1 MARAAGRSGAGSPRG
16 AATDLAPEGTT
27 IRTAQRDELHRR
39 LLAWYR
45 AERRDL
51 PWRRTRDPYAIWL
64 SEAMLQQTRVETV
77 RAYFGPFLARFP
89 DAVSLAAAP
98 EAEVLARWSG
108 LGYYRR
114 ARNLQA
120 AARVLV
126 ERHGGRFPDDPAA
139 VRALPGIGP
148 YTAGAVLSIAFDRP
162 EPLVDGNVARVLS
175 RWFALDADPA
185 AAQTRRR
192 LWELA
197 AELVPARGTGDWNQ
211 ALMELG
217 ATRCTPRAPR
227 CDACP
232 VAAECRALATG
243 QAENLPRPRP
253 RAAPLDVELEVLLV
267 PRGGR
272 WLLVRRGPG
281 EGRMAG
287 LLEFPTREV
296 SAAGAGPTGLF
307 PPAFAPGAGTE
318 ESPFELGRELG
329 SVRHAITRHR
339 IRARVFAARARGRR
353 LPAGFVLAEAGRLD
367 ELELTGMARKILRRG
382 WLSTARD

>member
-1 MARAAGRSGAGSPRG
+1 MARRAGVGGGRSAARAGAID
-16 AATDLAPEGTT
+16 AAT
-27 IRTAQRDELHRR
+27 RSELHRR
-39 LLAWYR
+39 LLAWYL

-77 RAYFGPFLARFP
+77 LAFFGPFLARFP
-89 DAVSLAAAP
+89 DAATLAAAP

-126 ERHGGRFPDDPAA
+126 ERHAGRFPEDPAA
-139 VRALPGIGP
+139 ARDLPGVGA
-148 YTAGAVLSIAFDRP
+148 YTAGAVLSIAFDRS
-162 EPLVDGNVARVLS
+162 EPVVDGNVARVLS

-185 AAQTRRR
+185 AAATRRR

-197 AELVPARGTGDWNQ
+197 AELVPARGAGDWNQ

-217 ATRCTPRAPR
+217 ATLCTPRAPR

-232 VAAECRALATG
+232 VAATCRARALG
-243 QAENLPRPRP
+243 RAESLPRSRPRP
-253 RAAPLDVELEVLLV
+253 APREVGLEILLV
-267 PRGGR
+267 PRGAR
-272 WLLVRRGPG
+272 WLLVRRGAG

-296 SAAGAGPTGLF
+296 SVAGGALSGLF
-307 PPAFAPGAGTE
+307 PPTFACAGGE
-318 ESPFELGRELG
+318 VEPPFEVGRELG
-329 SVRHAITRHR
+329 EVRHAITNHR
-339 IRARVFAARARGRR
+339 IRARVLAGRARGRGVPPGCVPIAQAR
-353 LPAGFVLAEAGRLD
+353 LGEV
-367 ELELTGMARKILRRG
+367 ELTGMARKILSRG
-382 WLSTARD
+382 LLPSARG